1 VDRRREGGA
10 HQDGIKFASAAPEFA
25 IPVASSALKSSAMFR
40 RDSPAEAAFR
50 TEVRT
55 WLEANLPA
63 ALRGRTNRPPPAE
76 LMPWYRTLSRKGW
89 IAPHWPKEYGGM
101 GATLNEQIIM
111 TEELA
116 RVGAPQLPAQGLN
129 HIGPILIEFASE
141 AQKARHL
148 PPIIAGAVI
157 WAQGYSEPGAG
168 SDLASLTTRATLNG
182 DHFVVQGQ
190 KIWTTW
196 GHHSDWMFALV
207 RTDPQAQPR
216 HAGISFLLLDL
227 HNPGIEIKPIKT
239 IAGDDEFSE
248 VFFDNVIVPAENLVG
263 KLNDGW
269 RIANALLGH
278 ERLGTSN
285 PQFALMALERIKTMA
300 RASGVMADPAFQ
312 DRLAAASIN
321 VTALAA
327 LFSHAVELTN
337 RQQSLGPESS
347 IIKIFGSEL
356 LQALN
361 DLLIE
366 AAGSHA
372 ATEKPIITDFG
383 TVDVST
389 PFLQV
394 RRATIYGGSSEIQR
408 NIVSRRV
415 LNLPN

>member
-1 VDRRREGGA
+1 
-10 HQDGIKFASAAPEFA
+10 
-25 IPVASSALKSSAMFR
+25 MFR
-40 RDSPAEAAFR
+40 HDSPAEAEFR
-50 TEVRT
+50 MAVRT
-55 WLEANLPA
+55 WLEGNLPVS
-63 ALRGRTNRPPPAE
+63 LRGRTARPPPAQ

-89 IAPHWPKEYGGM
+89 IAPHWPKQYGGM

-111 TEELA
+111 GEELA

-129 HIGPILIEFASE
+129 HIGPILIKFGTD
-141 AQKARHL
+141 AQRARHL
-148 PPIIAGAVI
+148 PPIIAGTVI

-168 SDLASLTTRATLNG
+168 SDLASLATRATLHG

-196 GHHSDWMFALV
+196 GHYSDWMFALV
-207 RTDPQAQPR
+207 RTDPQAKPR

-227 HNPGIEIKPIKT
+227 HSPGITVRPIKT

-248 VFFDNVIVPAENLVG
+248 VFFDNAIVPAENLVG

-285 PQFALMALERIKTMA
+285 PQYALMAIDRIKTMA
-300 RASGVMADPAFQ
+300 RASGIIDDPAFQ

-321 VTALAA
+321 VTVLSA
-327 LFSHAVELTN
+327 LFSHAVELAS
-337 RQQSLGPESS
+337 RKQDPGPDSS

-356 LQALN
+356 LQSLN
-361 DLLIE
+361 ELLLE

-372 ATEKPIITDFG
+372 STAIPIASDFG
-383 TVDVST
+383 EVDVAA

-408 NIVSRRV
+408 NIVARRV

>member
-1 VDRRREGGA
+1 MN
-10 HQDGIKFASAAPEFA
+10 FAA
-25 IPVASSALKSSAMFR
+25 IPSKLKNVWRYPRLKSAMFR
-40 RDSPAEAAFR
+40 RDTPAEAEFR
-50 TEVRT
+50 TDVRT

-63 ALRGRTNRPPPAE
+63 ALRGHAARPQPAE
-76 LMPWYRTLSRKGW
+76 LMPWYRTLSKKGW
-89 IAPHWPKEYGGM
+89 VAPHWPKQYGGM

-116 RVGAPQLPAQGLN
+116 RVGAPQLPSQGLN
-129 HIGPILIEFASE
+129 HIGPLLMEFATE
-141 AQKARHL
+141 AQKAQHL
-148 PPIIAGAVI
+148 PPIIAGTVI

-168 SDLASLTTRATLNG
+168 SDLASLATRATLVD
-182 DHFVVQGQ
+182 DHFVVRGQ

-216 HAGISFLLLDL
+216 HAGISFLLIDL
-227 HNPGIEIKPIKT
+227 HSPGITIRPIKT

-248 VFFDNVIVPAENLVG
+248 VFFDDVIVPAGNLVG

-278 ERLGTSN
+278 ERIATSN
-285 PQFALMALERIKTMA
+285 PQYALMALERIKTMA
-300 RASGVMADPAFQ
+300 RATGVMTDPAFQ

-321 VTALAA
+321 VTALSA
-327 LFSHAVELTN
+327 LFNHAVELTN
-337 RQQSLGPESS
+337 HKQSPGPEAS

-361 DLLIE
+361 ALLME
-366 AAGSHA
+366 AAGGHA
-372 ATEKPIITDFG
+372 AMEQPIATEFG
-383 TVDVST
+383 EVDAATSY
-389 PFLQV
+389 FLS
-394 RRATIYGGSSEIQR
+394 RRVTIYGGSSEIQR
-408 NIVSRRV
+408 NVVARRV

>member
-1 VDRRREGGA
+1 MT
-10 HQDGIKFASAAPEFA
+10 I
-25 IPVASSALKSSAMFR
+25 FR
-40 RDSPAEAAFR
+40 RDTPAEAEFR
-50 TEVRT
+50 MNVRT
-55 WLEANLPA
+55 WLEANLPV
-63 ALRGRTNRPPPAE
+63 ALRGRTARPPPSE
-76 LMPWYRTLSRKGW
+76 LMPWYRTLSHKGW

-101 GATLNEQIIM
+101 DATLNEQIIL

-116 RVGAPQLPAQGLN
+116 RVGAPQMPAQGLN
-129 HIGPILIEFASE
+129 HIGPILIEFGSD
-141 AQKARHL
+141 AQKAQHL
-148 PPIIAGAVI
+148 PPIVAGTVI

-168 SDLASLTTRATLNG
+168 SDLASLATRATPEG

-216 HAGISFLLLDL
+216 HAGISFLLIDL
-227 HNPGIEIKPIKT
+227 HSPGITIRPIKT

-248 VFFDNVIVPAENLVG
+248 VFFDNVIVPAKNLVG

-278 ERLGTSN
+278 ERIGTSN
-285 PQFALMALERIKTMA
+285 PQYAMMAIDRIKTIA
-300 RASGVMADPAFQ
+300 RASGIIADPAFQ

-321 VTALAA
+321 VTALSAV
-327 LFSHAVELTN
+327 FSHAVELAN
-337 RQQSLGPESS
+337 QKQSPGPESS

-356 LQALN
+356 LQSLN

-372 ATEKPIITDFG
+372 SAERPITTECG
-383 TVDVST
+383 TVDVSAS
-389 PFLQV
+389 FLQV

-408 NIVSRRV
+408 NIVARRV

>member
-1 VDRRREGGA
+1 
-10 HQDGIKFASAAPEFA
+10 
-25 IPVASSALKSSAMFR
+25 MFR
-40 RDSPAEAAFR
+40 HDSPDEAAFR

-76 LMPWYRTLSRKGW
+76 LMPWYRALSRQGW
-89 IAPHWPKEYGGM
+89 IAPHWPKEHGGM
-101 GATLNEQIIM
+101 GATLNQQIIM

-116 RVGAPQLPAQGLN
+116 RVGAPQMPAQGLN
-129 HIGPILIEFASE
+129 HIGPILIEFGTE
-141 AQKARHL
+141 AQKAKHL
-148 PPIIAGAVI
+148 PPIIDGSVI

-168 SDLASLTTRATLNG
+168 SDLASLATRATLEG

-227 HNPGIEIKPIKT
+227 HSPGIRIRPIRT

-285 PQFALMALERIKTMA
+285 PQYALIALDRIKTMA
-300 RASGVMADPAFQ
+300 RATGVTADPAFR

-327 LFSHAVELTN
+327 LFSHAVELSN
-337 RQQSLGPESS
+337 RRQSLGPDSS
-347 IIKIFGSEL
+347 IIKIAGSEL
-356 LQALN
+356 LQQLN

-366 AAGSHA
+366 AAGSDA
-372 ATEKPIITDFG
+372 VMENPIPTDFG
-383 TVDVST
+383 AVDVST
-389 PFLQV
+389 SFLQV

-408 NIVSRRV
+408 NIVARRV
-415 LNLPN
+415 LNLPQ

>member
-1 VDRRREGGA
+1 
-10 HQDGIKFASAAPEFA
+10 
-25 IPVASSALKSSAMFR
+25 MFH
-40 RDSPAEAAFR
+40 RDSPDEASFR

-55 WLEANLPA
+55 WLEANLPP

-76 LMPWYRTLSRKGW
+76 LMPWYRTLSHKGW
-89 IAPHWPKEYGGM
+89 IAPHWPKQYGGM
-101 GATLNEQIIM
+101 AATLNEQIIM

-129 HIGPILIEFASE
+129 HIGPILIEFGTE
-141 AQKARHL
+141 AQKVKHL
-148 PPIIAGAVI
+148 PPIIAGTVI

-168 SDLASLTTRATLNG
+168 SDLASLATRATLEG
-182 DHFVVQGQ
+182 DHFVVHGQ

-196 GHHSDWMFALV
+196 AHYSDWMFALV
-207 RTDPQAQPR
+207 RTDPLAQPR

-227 HNPGIEIKPIKT
+227 HNSGITIRPIRT

-248 VFFDNVIVPAENLVG
+248 VFFDNVVVPAENLVG

-278 ERLGTSN
+278 ERLGTAN
-285 PQFALMALERIKTMA
+285 PRYALIALDRIKTTA
-300 RASGVMADPAFQ
+300 RASGVMTDPAFR

-321 VTALAA
+321 VTALSA
-327 LFSHAVELTN
+327 LFNHAVELTN
-337 RQQSLGPESS
+337 LQRSPGPEASM
-347 IIKIFGSEL
+347 IKIFGSEL
-356 LQALN
+356 LQSLN

-366 AAGSHA
+366 AAGSQA
-372 ATEKPIITDFG
+372 SIEQPITTAFG

-408 NIVSRRV
+408 NIIARRV
-415 LNLPN
+415 LNLPQ

>member
-1 VDRRREGGA
+1 
-10 HQDGIKFASAAPEFA
+10 
-25 IPVASSALKSSAMFR
+25 MFR
-40 RDSPAEAAFR
+40 RDTPAEAQFR
-50 TEVRT
+50 AEVRA
-55 WLEANLPA
+55 WLEAHLPA
-63 ALRGRTNRPPPAE
+63 ALRWRTARPEPE
-76 LMPWYRTLSRKGW
+76 EVMPWYRTLSHKGW

-111 TEELA
+111 TEEMA
-116 RVGAPQLPAQGLN
+116 RVGAPHLPVQGLN
-129 HIGPILIEFASE
+129 HIGPILMEFGSA

-148 PPIIAGAVI
+148 ASILDGSVI

-168 SDLASLTTRATLNG
+168 SDLASLATRATLEG

-196 GHHSDWMFALV
+196 GHHSQWMFALV

-216 HAGISFLLLDL
+216 HAGISFLLIDL
-227 HNPGIEIKPIKT
+227 RSPGIRVRPIKT

-248 VFFDNVIVPAENLVG
+248 VFFDGVVVPAENLIG

-285 PQFALMALERIKTMA
+285 PQFAIVALERIKTMA
-300 RASGVMADPAFQ
+300 RASGAIEDVAFQ

-327 LFSHAVELTN
+327 MFSHAVELTN
-337 RQQSLGPESS
+337 RQNSLGPEASVL
-347 IIKIFGSEL
+347 KIFGSEL
-356 LQALN
+356 MQSLN
-361 DLLIE
+361 GLLIE
-366 AAGSHA
+366 AAGGL
-372 ATEKPIITDFG
+372 ATTEQPVTTNFG
-383 TVDVST
+383 TVDIAA
-389 PFLQV
+389 PFLQA

-408 NIVSRRV
+408 NVLSRRV

>member
-1 VDRRREGGA
+1 
-10 HQDGIKFASAAPEFA
+10 
-25 IPVASSALKSSAMFR
+25 
-40 RDSPAEAAFR
+40 
-50 TEVRT
+50 
-55 WLEANLPA
+55 
-63 ALRGRTNRPPPAE
+63 
-76 LMPWYRTLSRKGW
+76 MPWYRTLSDKGW

-116 RVGAPQLPAQGLN
+116 RAGAPQLPAQGLN
-129 HIGPILIEFASE
+129 HIGPLLMEFGTD
-141 AQKARHL
+141 AQKATHL
-148 PPIIAGAVI
+148 PPIIAGTVI

-168 SDLASLTTRATLNG
+168 SDLASLATRATLEG

-227 HNPGIEIKPIKT
+227 KSPGITIRPIVT

-248 VFFDNVIVPAENLVG
+248 VFFDGVAVPAENLVG

-285 PQFALMALERIKTMA
+285 PQFALVALERIKIMA
-300 RASGVMADPAFQ
+300 RASGVIADPAFQ
-312 DRLAAASIN
+312 DRLAEASIH
-321 VTALAA
+321 VMTLSA
-327 LFSHAVELTN
+327 LFNHAVELTN
-337 RQQSLGPESS
+337 RRHSPGYEAS
-347 IIKIFGSEL
+347 IIKIFGTEL
-356 LQALN
+356 LQSLN
-361 DLLIE
+361 ELLIE
-366 AAGSHA
+366 AAGSEA
-372 ATEKPIITDFG
+372 ALRDPVATDFG
-383 TVDVST
+383 AVEVST
-389 PFLQV
+389 PFLQA

-408 NIVSRRV
+408 NIIARRV
-415 LNLPN
+415 LKLPQ

>member
-1 VDRRREGGA
+1 
-10 HQDGIKFASAAPEFA
+10 
-25 IPVASSALKSSAMFR
+25 MFHH
-40 RDSPAEAAFR
+40 DSPEEAAFR

-63 ALRGRTNRPPPAE
+63 TLRGRTNRPPPAE
-76 LMPWYRTLSRKGW
+76 LMPWYRMLSRKGW
-89 IAPHWPKEYGGM
+89 IAPHWPKEHGGM
-101 GATLNEQIIM
+101 GASLNEQIIM

-129 HIGPILIEFASE
+129 HIGPILIEFGSE
-141 AQKARHL
+141 AQKAKHL
-148 PPIIAGAVI
+148 PPIIAGDVI

-168 SDLASLTTRATLNG
+168 SDLASLATRATLDG
-182 DHFVVQGQ
+182 DRFVVSGQ

-216 HAGISFLLLDL
+216 QAGISFLLLDL
-227 HNPGIEIKPIKT
+227 HSPGVRVRPIRT
-239 IAGDDEFSE
+239 IAGDDEFAE
-248 VFFDNVIVPAENLVG
+248 VFFDDVAVPLENLVG

-285 PQFALMALERIKTMA
+285 PQFALIALERIKTMA
-300 RASGVMADPAFQ
+300 RASGVMADPAFR

-321 VTALAA
+321 VTALVA

-337 RQQSLGPESS
+337 RQHSLGPDSS
-347 IIKIFGSEL
+347 IIKIVGSEL
-356 LQALN
+356 LQSLN

-366 AAGSHA
+366 AAGSEA
-372 ATEKPIITDFG
+372 SMENPVPTAFG
-383 TVDVST
+383 AVDVST
-389 PFLQV
+389 SFLQV
-394 RRATIYGGSSEIQR
+394 RRSTIYGGSSEIQR
-408 NIVSRRV
+408 NILARRV
-415 LNLPN
+415 LNLPQ

>member
-1 VDRRREGGA
+1 
-10 HQDGIKFASAAPEFA
+10 
-25 IPVASSALKSSAMFR
+25 MFR
-40 RDSPAEAAFR
+40 HDSTDEAAFR

-63 ALRGRTNRPPPAE
+63 ALRGRTNRPPPTE
-76 LMPWYRTLSRKGW
+76 LMPWYHALSRKGW
-89 IAPHWPKEYGGM
+89 IAPHWPKQYGGM
-101 GATLNEQIIM
+101 AATLNEQIIM

-129 HIGPILIEFASE
+129 HIGPTLIEFGTE
-141 AQKARHL
+141 AQKAKHL
-148 PPIIAGAVI
+148 PPIIAGTVI

-168 SDLASLTTRATLNG
+168 SDLASLATRATLEG
-182 DHFVVQGQ
+182 DHFVVHGQ

-196 GHHSDWMFALV
+196 AHYSNWMFALV
-207 RTDPQAQPR
+207 RTDPLAQPR

-227 HNPGIEIKPIKT
+227 HSPGITTRPIRT

-285 PQFALMALERIKTMA
+285 PQYTLIALDRIKAVA
-300 RASGVMADPAFQ
+300 RTSGVITDPAFR

-321 VTALAA
+321 VTAFLA
-327 LFSHAVELTN
+327 LFSHAVELSN
-337 RQQSLGPESS
+337 LQRSPGPEAST
-347 IIKIFGSEL
+347 IKIFGTEL
-356 LQALN
+356 LQSLN
-361 DLLIE
+361 DLLVE
-366 AAGSHA
+366 AAGSEA
-372 ATEKPIITDFG
+372 SIENPITTDFG
-383 TVDVST
+383 AVDVST

-408 NIVSRRV
+408 NIIARRV
-415 LNLPN
+415 LNLPQ

>member
-1 VDRRREGGA
+1 
-10 HQDGIKFASAAPEFA
+10 
-25 IPVASSALKSSAMFR
+25 MFH
-40 RDSPAEAAFR
+40 RDSPDEASFR

-63 ALRGRTNRPPPAE
+63 ALRGRSNRPPPAE
-76 LMPWYRTLSRKGW
+76 LMPWYQTLSRKGW
-89 IAPHWPKEYGGM
+89 IAPHWPKQCGGM
-101 GATLNEQIIM
+101 DATLNEQIIM

-129 HIGPILIEFASE
+129 HIGPILIEFGTE

-148 PPIIAGAVI
+148 PPIIAGTVI

-168 SDLASLTTRATLNG
+168 SDLASLATRASLEG
-182 DHFVVQGQ
+182 DHFVVNGQ

-196 GHHSDWMFALV
+196 AHYSDWMFALV

-227 HNPGIEIKPIKT
+227 HSPGITVRPIRT

-248 VFFDNVIVPAENLVG
+248 VFFDNVVVPAKNLVG
-263 KLNDGW
+263 KLNEGW

-285 PQFALMALERIKTMA
+285 PQYALIGLDRIKTMA
-300 RASGVMADPAFQ
+300 RASGAMADPAFR

-321 VTALAA
+321 VTALSA

-337 RQQSLGPESS
+337 LQRSPGPEASM
-347 IIKIFGSEL
+347 IKIFGSEL
-356 LQALN
+356 LQSLN

-366 AAGSHA
+366 AAGSQA
-372 ATEKPIITDFG
+372 SIEKPITTDFG

-389 PFLQV
+389 SFLQA

-408 NIVSRRV
+408 NIIARRV
-415 LNLPN
+415 LNLPQ

>member
-1 VDRRREGGA
+1 
-10 HQDGIKFASAAPEFA
+10 
-25 IPVASSALKSSAMFR
+25 
-40 RDSPAEAAFR
+40 
-50 TEVRT
+50 
-55 WLEANLPA
+55 
-63 ALRGRTNRPPPAE
+63 
-76 LMPWYRTLSRKGW
+76 MPWYRALSRKGW
-89 IAPHWPKEYGGM
+89 IAPHWPKQYGGL

-111 TEELA
+111 GEELA

-129 HIGPILIEFASE
+129 HIGPILIKFGTD
-141 AQKARHL
+141 AQRARHL
-148 PPIIAGAVI
+148 PPIIAGTVI

-168 SDLASLTTRATLNG
+168 SDLASLATRATLEG

-196 GHHSDWMFALV
+196 GHYSDWMFALV
-207 RTDPQAQPR
+207 RTDPQAKPR

-227 HNPGIEIKPIKT
+227 HSPGITVRPIKT

-285 PQFALMALERIKTMA
+285 PQYALMAIERIKTMA
-300 RASGVMADPAFQ
+300 RASGIIDDPAFQ

-321 VTALAA
+321 VTVLSA
-327 LFSHAVELTN
+327 LFSHAVELAS
-337 RQQSLGPESS
+337 RKQDPGPESS

-356 LQALN
+356 LQLLN
-361 DLLIE
+361 ELVLE

-372 ATEKPIITDFG
+372 STAIPITSDFG
-383 TVDVST
+383 EVDVAA

-408 NIVSRRV
+408 NIVARRV

>member
-1 VDRRREGGA
+1 
-10 HQDGIKFASAAPEFA
+10 
-25 IPVASSALKSSAMFR
+25 MFH
-40 RDSPAEAAFR
+40 RDSPDEASFR
-50 TEVRT
+50 TDVRT
-55 WLEANLPA
+55 WLEANLPP

-89 IAPHWPKEYGGM
+89 IAPHWPKQYGGM

-116 RVGAPQLPAQGLN
+116 RVGAPQLPSQGLN
-129 HIGPILIEFASE
+129 HIGPILIEFGTE
-141 AQKARHL
+141 AQKVKHL
-148 PPIIAGAVI
+148 PPIITGTVI

-168 SDLASLTTRATLNG
+168 SDLASLTTRATLEG
-182 DHFVVQGQ
+182 DHFVVHGQ

-196 GHHSDWMFALV
+196 AHYSDWMFALV
-207 RTDPQAQPR
+207 RTDPLAQPR

-227 HNPGIEIKPIKT
+227 HSPGITIRPIRT

-248 VFFDNVIVPAENLVG
+248 VFFDNVVVPAENLVG

-269 RIANALLGH
+269 RTASALLGH

-285 PQFALMALERIKTMA
+285 PQYALIALDRIKAMA
-300 RASGVMADPAFQ
+300 RASGVMTDPAFR

-321 VTALAA
+321 VMALSA

-337 RQQSLGPESS
+337 LRRNPGPEASM
-347 IIKIFGSEL
+347 IKIFGSEL
-356 LQALN
+356 LQSLN

-366 AAGSHA
+366 AAGSQA
-372 ATEKPIITDFG
+372 SIEKPITTDSG

-408 NIVSRRV
+408 NIVARRV
-415 LNLPN
+415 LNLPQ